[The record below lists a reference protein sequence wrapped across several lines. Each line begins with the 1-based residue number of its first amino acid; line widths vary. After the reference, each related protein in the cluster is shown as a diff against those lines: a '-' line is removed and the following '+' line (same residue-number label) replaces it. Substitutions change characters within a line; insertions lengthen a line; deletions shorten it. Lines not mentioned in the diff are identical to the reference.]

1 MAKYEKNLSSVPG
14 LMQGINILCGKLGIT
29 VKGILG
35 IKIPGINQN
44 YRDNSRF
51 LRPTDGAQVEISK
64 ESSIV

>member
-1 MAKYEKNLSSVPG
+1 MAKYEINLSSVPG
-14 LMQGINILCGKLGIT
+14 LMQDINILCGKLGIT

-44 YRDNSRF
+44 YRDTSRF
-51 LRPTDGAQVEISK
+51 FRATHGAQVEISK